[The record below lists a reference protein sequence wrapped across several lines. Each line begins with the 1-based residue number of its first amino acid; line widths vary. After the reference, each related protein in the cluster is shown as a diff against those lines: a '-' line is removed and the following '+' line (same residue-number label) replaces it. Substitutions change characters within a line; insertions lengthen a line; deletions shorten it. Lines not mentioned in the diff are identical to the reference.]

1 MATPVDEQALAI
13 GYLMSENIIAKVSDI
28 ESIETKDDG
37 MSVHIKAK
45 IDKENLAK
53 LNAEGVVISGCGRAH
68 TANIDPEAIEASK
81 ISSDAKLAK
90 VKFKTN
96 EYFYTQC
103 ELYEKTGC
111 VHTAKLFVD
120 EKTFYR

>member
-81 ISSDAKLAK
+81 ISSDAKFSK
-90 VKFKTN
+90 
-96 EYFYTQC
+96 
-103 ELYEKTGC
+103 
-111 VHTAKLFVD
+111 D
-120 EKTFYR
+120 EILKQMSTFILNASFTRKQAVYIRLSFCR

>member
-45 IDKENLAK
+45 IDKEK
-53 LNAEGVVISGCGRAH
+53 F
-68 TANIDPEAIEASK
+68 SK
-81 ISSDAKLAK
+81 A
-90 VKFKTN
+90 
-96 EYFYTQC
+96 
-103 ELYEKTGC
+103 
-111 VHTAKLFVD
+111 
-120 EKTFYR
+120 